1 MKPFDS
7 RWETLVARAREAH
20 PPASPVETPAGFTTR
35 VLAQARA
42 ESAGT
47 TRSIEEL
54 WMIRIR
60 QGFAMVAAVG
70 IALATMEFATHRP
83 HGLVNPGIENTVA
96 QLLWR
101 L

>member
-7 RWETLVARAREAH
+7 RWEALVARAREAGQST
-20 PPASPVETPAGFTTR
+20 SPVEPPPGFTTR

-42 ESAGT
+42 ESADANQAV
-47 TRSIEEL
+47 EEL
-54 WMIRIR
+54 WMVRIR
-60 QGFAMVAAVG
+60 QGFAMVTAVG
-70 IALATMEFATHRP
+70 LALITLEFATHRS
-83 HGLVNPGIENTVA
+83 HGFDHPRIENTVA